1 MAIHQIM
8 YALPSM
14 LKTKSKFLTSTS
26 LVLFVLVG
34 VSNSIPIDQ
43 PNTSEQNVEAEAA
56 PIGYIPSE
64 LLARYY
70 GNLYNDQEQENVA
83 KRAPQP
89 DQVEEELFPR
99 YVQRRSGTNGY
110 WNLLKA
116 LEEELAL
123 EGMSKQGIEDDGA
136 TVNEVAPAGDDMHK
150 VNKRRRRYGF
160 WVTAINK
167 MGSNN
172 LKGFLGKHRNIYNIY
187 KRAAPGVKWLPRP
200 LLASSQ

>member
-187 KRAAPGVKWLPRP
+187 KRGAPGVKWLPRP
-200 LLASSQ
+200 LLTSSQ